1 MKKNIYAMLIA
12 AATAGAVLPAE
23 AIKIISWNSLQTQL
37 DLGGVVT
44 LTHDLSA
51 TGGNGSLTVEKEVT
65 LDLNGHTLD
74 AAGLFGAI
82 VIYSGGHLTLTNS
95 VPGSGAI
102 TGGSCNNGAGVY
114 VYGGGRFTMAG
125 GTISGN
131 TANVYGGGVYVDH
144 AMDDGG
150 EGAAFEM
157 TGGMITG
164 NFAWYGGGVHIE
176 GETECWFGEE
186 GDDDYYSTWLAAGR
200 FTMTGGMITGN
211 GATDDGDGGGVH
223 VTDENTLSLS
233 GAPIISGNTNSV
245 GSANNV
251 YLGVSGRIDVGP
263 LSEGAS
269 IGVTTYLEPEV
280 GSPVAV
286 SSFLAS
292 TGDSE
297 YFFSDNPD
305 FSLGLISDEL
315 YLIDPSAASYW
326 DPQGTYIWD
335 SYVIEWLSTNGI
347 TQADIDALGDD
358 YAAMEKMYACY
369 MLNCDFRVQDAG
381 ATINLTDITVSN
393 GVVSV
398 TVQLTRKAPLGAIK
412 GYLYFYGA
420 RDLADGFDS
429 SPIQDASVS
438 FGADDPTFATAPTTG
453 SVTQTATATF
463 SFISYKFFKAAI
475 HAYLPNNGDE
485 PWEEPGEPWEPEEEP

>member
-157 TGGMITG
+157 TGGLISG

-176 GETECWFGEE
+176 GETECTFGEE
-186 GDDDYYSTWLAAGR
+186 SDDDYYSTWLAAGR

-315 YLIDPSAASYW
+315 FLIDPSAASYW
-326 DPQGTYIWD
+326 DPLGDYIVD
-335 SYVIEWLSTNGI
+335 PSVIEWLSTNGI

>member
-1 MKKNIYAMLIA
+1 
-12 AATAGAVLPAE
+12 
-23 AIKIISWNSLQTQL
+23 
-37 DLGGVVT
+37 
-44 LTHDLSA
+44 
-51 TGGNGSLTVEKEVT
+51 
-65 LDLNGHTLD
+65 
-74 AAGLFGAI
+74 
-82 VIYSGGHLTLTNS
+82 
-95 VPGSGAI
+95 
-102 TGGSCNNGAGVY
+102 
-114 VYGGGRFTMAG
+114 MA
-125 GTISGN
+125 
-131 TANVYGGGVYVDH
+131 
-144 AMDDGG
+144 
-150 EGAAFEM
+150 
-157 TGGMITG
+157 
-164 NFAWYGGGVHIE
+164 
-176 GETECWFGEE
+176 
-186 GDDDYYSTWLAAGR
+186 
-200 FTMTGGMITGN
+200 GGMITGN

-233 GAPIISGNTNSV
+233 GAPVISGNTNSV

-297 YFFSDNPD
+297 YFFSDNPA

-315 YLIDPSAASYW
+315 FLIDPSAASYW
-326 DPQGTYIWD
+326 DPLGDYIVD
-335 SYVIEWLSTNGI
+335 PSVIEWLSTNGI
-347 TQADIDALGDD
+347 TQDDINALGDD
-358 YAAMEKMYACY
+358 YAAMEKMYECY
-369 MLNCDFRVQDAG
+369 ILNCDFREPGAG
-381 ATINLTDITVSN
+381 ATKLGFTDIAVSN

-398 TVQLTRKAPLGAIK
+398 TVQLTRKAPLGAIH
-412 GYLYFYGA
+412 GCLYFYGA
-420 RDLADGFDS
+420 RDLAVGFDS

-475 HAYLPNNGDE
+475 HAYLPDNGDE
-485 PWEEPGEPWEPEEEP
+485 PWEEPWEPWEPEEYP